1 MRNSRSKP
9 NQTRNF
15 PGALVLALVMQG
27 CSAEKKPATPP
38 PTPVVVAEV
47 EQYLGNEGAS
57 YSASI
62 VPYEQVSLSF
72 KSAGYVT
79 SILQR
84 QGADGRARNLQQGD
98 FVRKG
103 TVLASVRQA
112 DYSHAVEQYQG
123 QLAQAQAGA
132 LKSEQD
138 FARAQA
144 LYNANAMTQTDFDA
158 AKAQL
163 DSSQGSVKTVVA
175 MLAQA
180 QQSLVDCELRAPS
193 DGQILTRNIEIGA
206 LAATGTPAFTMGET
220 SVVKAV
226 FGIPD
231 TVLPSMSLGQKQSV
245 RTEIYSQ
252 SFEGRVTAISP
263 QADQKSRTFQ
273 VEVTL
278 PNPKQLLKSG
288 MVATLNLGQ
297 AKLPAPVLVVPLSAI
312 ISVADGSKNFSVF
325 VVEREGEKDIA
336 RRRPVQP
343 GAAFGNMVSITKGV
357 NLGERVVS
365 NGATLLTDGQVVR
378 LIP

>member
-1 MRNSRSKP
+1 MREAHTYQSRYFLYAFAIFL
-9 NQTRNF
+9 Q
-15 PGALVLALVMQG
+15 AA
-27 CSAEKKPATPP
+27 CSSGKKPVAPP

-47 EQYLGNEGAS
+47 EQYAGNEGVN

-62 VPYEQVSLSF
+62 VPYEQVSVSF

-84 QGADGRARNLQQGD
+84 QGPDGRMRNLQQGD
-98 FVRKG
+98 FVKKG
-103 TVLASVRQA
+103 TVLATVRQS
-112 DYSHAVEQYQG
+112 DYRHAVEQYEG
-123 QLAQAQAGA
+123 QLAQAQAGT
-132 LKSEQD
+132 LKSQQD

-144 LYNANAMTQTDFDA
+144 LYNANALTQPDYDA

-163 DSSQGSVKTVVA
+163 DSSQGSVTTVKA
-175 MLAQA
+175 LLAQA
-180 QQSLVDCELRAPS
+180 RQSLGDCELRAPS
-193 DGQILTRNIEIGA
+193 DGQILSRNIEVGA
-206 LAATGTPAFTMGET
+206 LAGTGSVAFTMGET

-231 TVLPSMSLGQKQSV
+231 TVLPSISLGQKQSV
-245 RTEIYSQ
+245 ETEIYPQ

-278 PNPKQLLKSG
+278 PNAKQLLKSG

-297 AKLPAPVLVVPLSAI
+297 AKLPAPLLVVPLSSI
-312 ISVADGSKNFSVF
+312 ISVADGSKNFSAF
-325 VVEREGEKDIA
+325 VVQREGEKDIA
-336 RRRPVQP
+336 RRRSVQP

-357 NLGERVVS
+357 SLGERVVS
-365 NGATLLTDGQVVR
+365 NGATLLTDGQVVH